1 MSLRDT
7 FGLSLGRT
15 TSVYG
20 DTDTQ
25 CKKETI
31 SGERQTVTDNCP
43 IFIEQVRQQRKG
55 RECMKWTSGTRGTV
69 ETTKRQRKCNA

>member
-31 SGERQTVTDNCP
+31 SGGETDSNGQLSH
-43 IFIEQVRQQRKG
+43 FYRTGTSATEG
-55 RECMKWTSGTRGTV
+55 TGMYEMDKWD
-69 ETTKRQRKCNA
+69 KRDS